1 MGKKRFLKWLFS
13 PLPAIAARHAP
24 QPSRKAQ
31 NVPPAVFTVPA
42 FSRCTS
48 PALLC
53 DPTIRRQCVL
63 PSYRGTASGKNT
75 SSGAPHHLFVL
86 LAVLFFPPD
95 AGSRDRNRH
104 APSPCPDQ
112 LQRKKFL
119 PAGYMDRPV
128 PPARQR
134 QHVNHLNMCRQ
145 RRTATKDTTRPVTLW
160 QEGNFFPGRSK
171 ALRYNARTGRRTAL
185 SPAPHAERLGDIRKK
200 RPSCLASGSTAG
212 GRQRIGVREES
223 GKDAFPALA
232 AIPRIWQAR
241 SSGQRTKGMEPFLL
255 PARSTV
261 RRVKKSRSGS
271 IALKPQRRLP
281 DKRPSSHA
289 AKAFSVRNAWRFK
302 PYDPVFH
309 GKKNAVFPL
318 GSGRTTLCRRL
329 VFPFS
334 KGKTLSPVTTREFF
348 ACHSKDAPAP
358 PSASGREAAPATR
371 ELRSSATASGN
382 KGHDLRH

>member
-1 MGKKRFLKWLFS
+1 
-13 PLPAIAARHAP
+13 
-24 QPSRKAQ
+24 
-31 NVPPAVFTVPA
+31 
-42 FSRCTS
+42 
-48 PALLC
+48 
-53 DPTIRRQCVL
+53 
-63 PSYRGTASGKNT
+63 
-75 SSGAPHHLFVL
+75 
-86 LAVLFFPPD
+86 
-95 AGSRDRNRH
+95 
-104 APSPCPDQ
+104 
-112 LQRKKFL
+112 
-119 PAGYMDRPV
+119 MDCPV

-171 ALRYNARTGRRTAL
+171 VLRYNARTGRRTAL

-281 DKRPSSHA
+281 DKRPASHA
-289 AKAFSVRNAWRFK
+289 AKAFSVRNAWRFSN
-302 PYDPVFH
+302 H
-309 GKKNAVFPL
+309 
-318 GSGRTTLCRRL
+318 
-329 VFPFS
+329 
-334 KGKTLSPVTTREFF
+334 TTRRFTEKTRFSAWFGPDDAVPPPRISFF
-348 ACHSKDAPAP
+348 QRQNALASDNERIFCLPFIRMPQRRPAHQDAKSPPQHGNSAAP
-358 PSASGREAAPATR
+358 PRRATTRGTICDTDARHVEQFSSCQPKAHQHSASDQCAVIFSAPRLREPERLWKKT
-371 ELRSSATASGN
+371 
-382 KGHDLRH
+382 HMPP